1 MNRKFKVATND
12 QVSTPKKHKADPE
25 KHAYPSLPFDTEDS
39 TATEHNLS
47 LLKQELLKP
56 KPHFDSVIS
65 LMERTFTSRR
75 QWILGG
81 SECFRYIIKEY
92 SCLSKSVYV
101 SEAIQV
107 IITISL
113 AYVLLFSC

>member
-1 MNRKFKVATND
+1 MVSLLPQHSWTNFIYIRCQNVNCKFKVATND

-56 KPHFDSVIS
+56 KPHFDKYY
-65 LMERTFTSRR
+65 FTNATHV
-75 QWILGG
+75 
-81 SECFRYIIKEY
+81 YIQKAVD
-92 SCLSKSVYV
+92 SGW
-101 SEAIQV
+101 
-107 IITISL
+107 
-113 AYVLLFSC
+113 

>member
-1 MNRKFKVATND
+1 MNRKSKVATND
-12 QVSTPKKHKADPE
+12 QVSTPSKKHKADPE

-81 SECFRYIIKEY
+81 SECVGDIIKEY
-92 SCLSKSVYV
+92 PCLSKSVYV
-101 SEAIQV
+101 SEATQR
-107 IITISL
+107 
-113 AYVLLFSC
+113 